1 MQAPCG
7 APASCHSGPARPSIE
22 GPLCF
27 CSRRRLRFT
36 ASLRRIVRMPEGP
49 TIRNMFAA
57 VAPGYD
63 RANRALSLG
72 IDVLWRRRT
81 VRVVD
86 VVPGE
91 RGLDVCTGTGD
102 LCFALQ
108 HAGATMVGSDFC
120 VPMLE
125 RACRKKAQHQDGAAP
140 SEFVAADA
148 LALPFAAASFDFAT
162 VAFGIRNVS
171 DPLLGLRE
179 MARVVRPGGRVVV
192 LEFSKPRVP
201 LLGAAYWFYFRR
213 ILPRLGAWISGA
225 RNGAYRYLHDSVT
238 AFPEREGFLDL
249 MRQAGLQRP
258 AVRLLT
264 GGIAAIYRGEVA
276 H

>member
-1 MQAPCG
+1 
-7 APASCHSGPARPSIE
+7 
-22 GPLCF
+22 
-27 CSRRRLRFT
+27 
-36 ASLRRIVRMPEGP
+36 MPDGSQ
-49 TIRNMFAA
+49 IRSMFAT

-63 RANRALSLG
+63 RTNRALSLG

-81 VRVVD
+81 VRTVD
-86 VVPGE
+86 VARGE

-102 LCFALQ
+102 LCFAL
-108 HAGATMVGSDFC
+108 HRAGARMVGSDFC
-120 VPMLE
+120 APMLE
-125 RACRKKAQHQDGAAP
+125 RACAKNGPPVPERP
-140 SEFVAADA
+140 EFVAADA
-148 LALPFAAASFDFAT
+148 MALPFPDASFDFAT

-238 AFPEREGFLDL
+238 VFPEREGFLAL
-249 MRQAGLQRP
+249 MQQAGLQRP
-258 AVRLLT
+258 TMRLLT

-276 H
+276 R